1 MKAQEKVIADGTAN
15 IRRYVASNE
24 EIYDLILK
32 CIGDN
37 DNNPM
42 SATMLYQIGEVQ
54 QACHRRWKTTGE
66 RSVAKISDLLGFLWR
81 KGLLIRHWNNEKGS
95 KTRYAYNIKLNY
107 LPRARGE
114 PKLPPTPKIVGV
126 KVNEGTEIEEIGDEV
141 HIRSKY
147 FHITIR
153 RNERKED

>member
-1 MKAQEKVIADGTAN
+1 MKEALKQEAAAN
-15 IRRYVASNE
+15 VRKYVASNE
-24 EIYDLILK
+24 EIYDLILE
-32 CIGDN
+32 CIADGGN
-37 DNNPM
+37 EPM
-42 SATMLYQIGEVQ
+42 SATMLYQVGEVQ
-54 QACHRRWKTTGE
+54 QACERRWKTTGE

-81 KGLLIRHWNNEKGS
+81 KGLLVRHWNNEAGS

-107 LPRARGE
+107 LPRSRGE
-114 PKLPPTPKIVGV
+114 PKAPPTPKIVGV

-153 RNERKED
+153 RNERKEE